1 MKRAICLILL
11 TVMLILSTACG
22 VAPTAEATPPGEI
35 TVESP
40 TPGLE
45 EYPVEKVSIS
55 DLREYVIV
63 YPSYYD
69 EYRMGEVYILRDA
82 IKNVT
87 GYALDVISD
96 GEEKREHEIIIASST
111 RENGIECSIEK
122 FESGLD
128 YAVGVRK
135 GNIVLGG
142 NNFYADM
149 RAIYYF
155 INNVLGYN
163 DIDDIYSEPQSVMSG
178 IEFNIYEK
186 PLMTIM
192 GSNFSVGPYTEQY
205 AVRDMHDA
213 HFNMMLI
220 EESVY
225 SREQILDFAKWCARY
240 EIFIA
245 IRSMKFTQAYIDC
258 PIIWGHVIYDEP
270 LPNLETYISVTE
282 KCDSYIE
289 EYGKYG
295 WKPWVNFAGYDECFY
310 DLNEYDGLF
319 DTVPVMSFDRYFGH
333 NIAHNEWGS
342 LLHVY
347 EQGKEIADRKGV
359 DLWIYIEAYRL
370 VYEKLNVSKLFRW
383 SSYLS
388 LCFGAKGILYFQY
401 CDHSERYGSEKDLIN
416 GSLINHDFSK
426 NEAWYEAQ
434 RTNEELLKL
443 AEIYVQYETLGAY
456 VMNSNRKQDS
466 AYLEA
471 PYPYVS
477 DYISDFIDP
486 DESNKETYLLSFFK
500 KNDSN
505 GKAFIIMNINDLDD
519 VPYAETHAQ
528 PARVKINGENVKFYR
543 EGVLQSVPEDND
555 GYYLLEI
562 GNGHCW
568 FVEVE

>member
-63 YPSYYD
+63 YPTYYD
-69 EYRMGEVYILRDA
+69 EYRIGEVYILRDA

-87 GYALDVISD
+87 GYELEVISD

-111 RENGIECSIEK
+111 RENGIKGSIEK

-128 YAVGVRK
+128 YAVGVQK

-155 INNVLGYN
+155 INNILGYN
-163 DIDDIYSEPQSVMSG
+163 DIDDIYSDPQSVMSG

-225 SREQILDFAKWCARY
+225 SREQILDFIKWCARY

-245 IRSMKFTQAYIDC
+245 IRSMNFTQAYIDC

-289 EYGKYG
+289 K
-295 WKPWVNFAGYDECFY
+295 
-310 DLNEYDGLF
+310 
-319 DTVPVMSFDRYFGH
+319 
-333 NIAHNEWGS
+333 
-342 LLHVY
+342 
-347 EQGKEIADRKGV
+347 
-359 DLWIYIEAYRL
+359 
-370 VYEKLNVSKLFRW
+370 
-383 SSYLS
+383 
-388 LCFGAKGILYFQY
+388 
-401 CDHSERYGSEKDLIN
+401 
-416 GSLINHDFSK
+416 
-426 NEAWYEAQ
+426 
-434 RTNEELLKL
+434 
-443 AEIYVQYETLGAY
+443 
-456 VMNSNRKQDS
+456 
-466 AYLEA
+466 
-471 PYPYVS
+471 
-477 DYISDFIDP
+477 
-486 DESNKETYLLSFFK
+486 
-500 KNDSN
+500 
-505 GKAFIIMNINDLDD
+505 
-519 VPYAETHAQ
+519 
-528 PARVKINGENVKFYR
+528 
-543 EGVLQSVPEDND
+543 
-555 GYYLLEI
+555 
-562 GNGHCW
+562 
-568 FVEVE
+568 

>member
-192 GSNFSVGPYTEQY
+192 G
-205 AVRDMHDA
+205 
-213 HFNMMLI
+213 
-220 EESVY
+220 
-225 SREQILDFAKWCARY
+225 
-240 EIFIA
+240 
-245 IRSMKFTQAYIDC
+245 
-258 PIIWGHVIYDEP
+258 
-270 LPNLETYISVTE
+270 
-282 KCDSYIE
+282 
-289 EYGKYG
+289 
-295 WKPWVNFAGYDECFY
+295 
-310 DLNEYDGLF
+310 
-319 DTVPVMSFDRYFGH
+319 
-333 NIAHNEWGS
+333 
-342 LLHVY
+342 
-347 EQGKEIADRKGV
+347 
-359 DLWIYIEAYRL
+359 
-370 VYEKLNVSKLFRW
+370 
-383 SSYLS
+383 
-388 LCFGAKGILYFQY
+388 
-401 CDHSERYGSEKDLIN
+401 
-416 GSLINHDFSK
+416 
-426 NEAWYEAQ
+426 
-434 RTNEELLKL
+434 
-443 AEIYVQYETLGAY
+443 
-456 VMNSNRKQDS
+456 
-466 AYLEA
+466 
-471 PYPYVS
+471 
-477 DYISDFIDP
+477 
-486 DESNKETYLLSFFK
+486 
-500 KNDSN
+500 
-505 GKAFIIMNINDLDD
+505 
-519 VPYAETHAQ
+519 
-528 PARVKINGENVKFYR
+528 
-543 EGVLQSVPEDND
+543 
-555 GYYLLEI
+555 
-562 GNGHCW
+562 
-568 FVEVE
+568 